1 VRAALEA
8 AGSGVAGVVPCTMTG
23 AASSRV
29 AVAVPDDGGEGGPR
43 LCSIDDIR
51 AWWGGWG
58 RRYVMLLNTGNALV
72 KSARSRAG
80 ADEGAGAILLARLLL
95 LDKTGE
101 ALSASSNERLLELAG
116 EEAR

>member
-1 VRAALEA
+1 
-8 AGSGVAGVVPCTMTG
+8 
-23 AASSRV
+23 
-29 AVAVPDDGGEGGPR
+29 
-43 LCSIDDIR
+43 
-51 AWWGGWG
+51 
-58 RRYVMLLNTGNALV
+58 MLLNTGNALV

-116 EEAR
+116 EEAT